1 MALRTKALRDLLK
14 FQRTHQVNGV
24 AIAEALSV
32 SKATVSCWLSGR
44 LQPDYK
50 NRLAIEIWTGGAV
63 RSADW
68 LTERDHAD
76 LARVRP
82 HVAPQPAEVAA

>member
-1 MALRTKALRDLLK
+1 MALRTKALRDLTK
-14 FQRTHQVNGV
+14 FKRTHDVSGV

-50 NRLAIEIWTGGAV
+50 HRLAIEIWTGGAV
-63 RSADW
+63 CAADW
-68 LTERDHAD
+68 LTDQDHAD
-76 LARVRP
+76 LARIRP
-82 HVAPQPAEVAA
+82 LVGQVAA